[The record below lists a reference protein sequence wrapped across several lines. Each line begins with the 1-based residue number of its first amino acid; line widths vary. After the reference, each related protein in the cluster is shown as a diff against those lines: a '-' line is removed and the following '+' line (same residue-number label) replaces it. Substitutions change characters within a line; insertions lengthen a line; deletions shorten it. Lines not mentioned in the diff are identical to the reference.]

1 MPASPLLQPL
11 DTAEA
16 VHELGTKAVNLGRLL
31 REGLPVPGGVVIP
44 DSQLQIHLERCGI
57 ARDVGLLLDS
67 LGHIGIDELRS
78 AARRIREQVIGGELE
93 SGLRDELRRR
103 HAGDWQDRTLVVR
116 SSAVAEDTLKASFAG
131 QLDTFLGIR
140 SLPDLELAIR
150 RTWASLWSDRAL
162 LYARQK
168 GLRPRHMGVI
178 LQQQAEASVSGVLFT
193 RDPADPGGEW
203 MRAEYCRGLGEA
215 LVSGH
220 ITPDGLRIRRR
231 DCELADDGRHAL
243 APEISP
249 AEIRGLKAIARMAL
263 ALEQRLGI
271 PQDVEWSLDGDG
283 APILLQTRPISAVA
297 QSAGAG
303 PARVHW
309 SNANIAENFPDP
321 VCPFLYSF
329 VRPGY
334 AAYFRNLAL
343 GFGLS
348 RARVAAMDEALED
361 LVGLHGGRLYYNLT
375 NIHAVL
381 RLAPGGAWLVRA
393 FNLFV
398 GAEDVPQRKLPELGR
413 LGRLA
418 EALRIPAKTGWQFL
432 WIRQRLRRFER
443 RVERYAESTRP
454 DGLASKTDDALG
466 QDLRGFLDIRLGQWN
481 DAALADTA
489 AMVCYG
495 LLKAFLARHVAPG
508 AGEVT
513 LHNDLLKG
521 LPGLAS
527 AEPVIRLWV
536 LASQLRE
543 DQLLAGRFTS
553 RPIEETVA
561 EWDEPCWQRFRDA
574 FGSYVDLWGFRS
586 SAELMLTTPTPRE
599 NPLPVLRL
607 LQAYLRESSADPAAV
622 SRAQAADREART
634 AEVAARLTPSTLLR
648 TLSPL
653 CRARR
658 FLLLLGATQGAIRLR
673 ERARM
678 KQALLYTRLRHV
690 ALEIGKR
697 LAQRGAISE
706 RNDVFYLSVQE
717 VSDLLAGTALD
728 REALPTTLRDRRAEL
743 EACREYTPP
752 DRIVLDPGER
762 WSPTGHSSWKDG
774 SACGGV
780 LRGNSAC
787 GGVATGQA
795 AVVLDV
801 SEADRL
807 QAGQILV
814 TRQTDPGWA
823 AVFFLTGGLVIER
836 GGMLSHGAIIARE
849 YGIPAVVGVRDA
861 TRLIRDG
868 DLLRVDGDHGTVHLV
883 PG

>member
-1 MPASPLLQPL
+1 MRASPLLQPL
-11 DTAEA
+11 DAADA
-16 VHELGTKAVNLGRLL
+16 VHEFGTKAVNLGRLL
-31 REGLPVPGGVVIP
+31 RDGLPVPGGVVIP
-44 DSQLQIHLERCGI
+44 DRQLQRHLERCGV

-67 LGHIGIDELRS
+67 LDRLEPDELR
-78 AARRIREQVIGGELE
+78 AAAGRIREQVIRCELGTE
-93 SGLRDELRRR
+93 LRDELRRL
-103 HAGDWQDRTLVVR
+103 HAGDWQDRTLAVR

-162 LYARQK
+162 LYARGK

-178 LQQQAEASVSGVLFT
+178 LQEQVDASISGVLFT
-193 RDPADPGGEW
+193 RDPADPAGEW

-215 LVSGH
+215 LVSGA
-220 ITPDGLRIRRR
+220 ITPGGLRIRRP
-231 DCELADDGRHAL
+231 DYELADGGAQAARL
-243 APEISP
+243 ELGP
-249 AEIRGLKAIARMAL
+249 AEVDGLRAVARMAL

-271 PQDVEWSLDGDG
+271 PQDVEWSLDRNG
-283 APILLQTRPISAVA
+283 APILLQARPISAVA
-297 QSAGAG
+297 QPAGAVSG
-303 PARVHW
+303 HVHW

-348 RARVAAMDEALED
+348 RARVEAMGDALED
-361 LVGLHGGRLYYNLT
+361 LVGLQGGRLYYNLT

-381 RLAPGGAWLVRA
+381 RLAPGGAWLVGA

-398 GAEDVPQRKLPELGR
+398 GAEEVPQRPIPKLGR

-432 WIRQRLRRFER
+432 WVRQRLRRFEE
-443 RVERYAESTRP
+443 RVDRYAQATDP
-454 DGLASKTDDALG
+454 DGLASKTDDALR
-466 QDLRGFLDIRLGQWN
+466 QDLSGFLDIRLRHWN

-495 LLKAFLARHVAPG
+495 LLKAFLARHVAAG

-527 AEPVIRLWV
+527 AEPVIRLWE
-536 LASQLRE
+536 LADRLRQ
-543 DQLLAGRFTS
+543 DAPLAGRFS
-553 RPIEETVA
+553 GRPVEATLEE
-561 EWDEPCWQRFRDA
+561 WGEPCWKDFREA
-574 FGSYVDLWGFRS
+574 FSCYLNQWGFRS
-586 SAELMLTTPTPRE
+586 SGELMLTTPTPRE

-607 LQAYLRESSADPAAV
+607 LQAYLRESSANPAAV

-634 AEVAARLTPSTLLR
+634 AEVAARLTPSALVRRLLPLCDAGRFLVLLR
-648 TLSPL
+648 
-653 CRARR
+653 
-658 FLLLLGATQGAIRLR
+658 ATQGAIRLR

-690 ALEIGKR
+690 ALEIGER
-697 LAQRGAISE
+697 LARRGDIAE
-706 RNDVFYLSVQE
+706 RDDVFHLTVGE
-717 VSDLLAGTALD
+717 VDELLAHANGD
-728 REALPTTLRDRRAEL
+728 YEAIASMIRDRRAGL

-752 DRIVLDPGER
+752 DQIVLAPGER
-762 WSPTGHSSWKDG
+762 WSPAGPGSWKVEG
-774 SACGGV
+774 ERGGV
-780 LRGNSAC
+780 LRGSSAC

-807 QAGQILV
+807 EAGQILV

-823 AVFFLTGGLVIER
+823 AVFFLTRGLVIER

-849 YGIPAVVGVRDA
+849 YGIPAVVGVPDA

-868 DLLRVDGDHGTVHLV
+868 DQLRVDGDHGTVHLV

>member
-1 MPASPLLQPL
+1 MPARQLLQPL
-11 DTAEA
+11 HAADV

-31 REGLPVPGGVVIP
+31 REGMPVPAGVVIP
-44 DSQLQIHLERCGI
+44 DRQLQVHLEHCGV
-57 ARDVGLLLDS
+57 AREIGSLLDS
-67 LGHIGIDELRS
+67 LDRLDLDELR
-78 AARRIREQVIGGELE
+78 AVARRIREGIIGTELDV
-93 SGLRDELRRR
+93 GLREELRRR
-103 HAGDWQDRTLVVR
+103 HASDWQDRTLAVR

-162 LYARQK
+162 LYARTK

-178 LQQQAEASVSGVLFT
+178 VQEQADASISGVLFT
-193 RDPADPGGEW
+193 RDPVEPAGEW

-215 LVSGH
+215 LVSGA
-220 ITPDGLRIRRR
+220 ITPGGLRIRRL
-231 DCELADDGRHAL
+231 DYELADDGFQAD
-243 APEISP
+243 SP
-249 AEIRGLKAIARMAL
+249 GLGPTERQGIRTIARMAL
-263 ALEQRLGI
+263 ELERRFGM
-271 PQDVEWSLDGDG
+271 PQDIEWSLDGTG
-283 APILLQTRPISAVA
+283 SPILLQARPISAVA
-297 QSAGAG
+297 QLAGAAPG
-303 PARVHW
+303 RVHW

-343 GFGLS
+343 SFGLS
-348 RARVAAMDEALED
+348 RARIEAMGDALEN

-398 GAEDVPQRKLPELGR
+398 GAGDVPQRQIPKLGR

-418 EALRIPAKTGWQFL
+418 EALRIPAMTGWQFL
-432 WIRQRLRRFER
+432 WVRQRLRRFEQ
-443 RVERYAESTRP
+443 RVDRYAQTTHP
-454 DGLASKTDDALG
+454 DGLASKTDDALR
-466 QDLRGFLDIRLGQWN
+466 QDLRGFMDIRLGQWN

-495 LLKAFLARHVAPG
+495 LLKAFLAKHVAPG
-508 AGEVT
+508 DAEVT

-527 AEPVIRLWV
+527 AEPVIRLWE
-536 LASQLRE
+536 LAGQLRE
-543 DQLLAGRFTS
+543 DALRAERFSGRPVEATL
-553 RPIEETVA
+553 A

-574 FGSYVDLWGFRS
+574 FRSYLELWGFRS
-586 SAELMLTTPTPRE
+586 SGELMLTTPTPRE

-607 LQAYLRESSADPAAV
+607 LQAYLRESSSAPGAV

-634 AEVAARLTPSTLLR
+634 EEVAARLTPSP
-648 TLSPL
+648 LSRRLFPL
-653 CRARR
+653 CEARR
-658 FLLLLGATQGAIRLR
+658 FLVLLQATQGAIRLR

-690 ALEIGKR
+690 ALEIGER
-697 LAQRGAISE
+697 LARRGAIAE
-706 RNDVFYLSVQE
+706 RDDVFYLTVRE
-717 VSDLLAGTALD
+717 VDELIVRTDADG
-728 REALPTTLRDRRAEL
+728 EAIAAAVRDRRTEL
-743 EACREYTPP
+743 EAWREHRPP
-752 DRIVLDPGER
+752 DQIALAPGER
-762 WSPTGHSSWKDG
+762 WSPTGQAAWKDEG
-774 SACGGV
+774 SNESV
-780 LRGNSAC
+780 LRGSSAC
-787 GGVATGQA
+787 GGVATGAA

-807 QAGQILV
+807 EAGQILV

-849 YGIPAVVGVRDA
+849 YGIPAVVGVPDA

-868 DLLRVDGDHGTVHLV
+868 DVIKVDGDHGTVHLV
-883 PG
+883 SG